1 MHPASRACTHKN
13 RAEGFALQ
21 CYLYTPYN
29 IQLLLLRFG
38 GKGDGSGDEE
48 DKTEEPNFELSGKLT
63 AETNTYRVRLR

>member
-1 MHPASRACTHKN
+1 MHVQNPASRACN

-21 CYLYTPYN
+21 CYLCTPYN

-63 AETNTYRVRLR
+63 AETNTYRVRLQ